1 MNIKNSN
8 QNSLEELIALVSQIK
23 DTLHDY
29 KHVTEYLPKSLTSQ
43 IEGFEEKLMNE
54 YDRRYDSAE

>member
-23 DTLHDY
+23 DTLHDFS
-29 KHVTEYLPKSLTSQ
+29 HVTEYLPKSLTSQ

-54 YDRRYDSAE
+54 YDSRVE